1 MLELMNR
8 AEAPLHRFAAVAEL
22 PTTTTLL
29 ARALDEVDFGIAL
42 LRADGEVL
50 HLNHRARRALHSDG
64 PLHVLANRLG
74 AHDNSAQ
81 VRLNH
86 ALHDAALR
94 GLRRLLTLGADP
106 LRLVV
111 ALVPVQTG
119 IAALLLG
126 RTDVCED
133 LSIQCFARQHE
144 LTAAETRV
152 FSALGRGVVPSQ
164 IAREQG
170 VKLST
175 VRTQIAAVR
184 QKTGTP
190 SIGALVRLAAGLPP
204 MVSALR
210 V

>member
-8 AEAPLHRFAAVAEL
+8 AEAPLHSFPAVAEL

-74 AHDNSAQ
+74 AHDGSAQ

-94 GLRRLLTLGADP
+94 GLRRLVTFGTDTT
-106 LRLVV
+106 RLVA

-119 IAALLLG
+119 VAALLLG

-152 FSALGRGVVPSQ
+152 FSRPWAAAWCPAQ

-175 VRTQIAAVR
+175 VRTQIASVR

-190 SIGALVRLAAGLPP
+190 P
-204 MVSALR
+204 SAPWCVWR
-210 V
+210 RGCRRW

>member
-1 MLELMNR
+1 MLQLMTR
-8 AEAPLHRFAAVAEL
+8 PEAPLHSIPAAE
-22 PTTTTLL
+22 PPSTSTLL
-29 ARALDEVDFGIAL
+29 ARTLDEVDFGIAL

-50 HLNHRARRALHSDG
+50 HLNHRARRALHGDG
-64 PLHVLANRLG
+64 PLHVQANRLS
-74 AHDNSAQ
+74 AHECSAMA
-81 VRLNH
+81 RLNH

-94 GLRRLLTLGADP
+94 GLRRLLTIGTGSA
-106 LRLVV
+106 RLVV
-111 ALVPVQTG
+111 ALVPVQAG

-152 FSALGRGVVPSQ
+152 FAALGRGALPSE

-184 QKTGTP
+184 HKTGTP

>member
-8 AEAPLHRFAAVAEL
+8 AEAPLHSFPAVAEL

-74 AHDNSAQ
+74 AHEPCSAQ

-94 GLRRLLTLGADP
+94 GLRRLLSLRPGHHPAGGRAGAGADGHCRAAAGAHRS
-106 LRLVV
+106 LRR
-111 ALVPVQTG
+111 PVHPVFC
-119 IAALLLG
+119 AAARADGG
-126 RTDVCED
+126 RDPR
-133 LSIQCFARQHE
+133 LSRPW
-144 LTAAETRV
+144 AA
-152 FSALGRGVVPSQ
+152 AWCPAQ

-175 VRTQIAAVR
+175 VRTQIASVR

-190 SIGALVRLAAGLPP
+190 SIAPWCVWRRGCR
-204 MVSALR
+204 R
-210 V
+210 W